1 MRRGKKK
8 EAKGVKET
16 EIEERG
22 HQLKGEGINVLTMR
36 KEKRVKE
43 IKGGRNYRKGECK
56 KGKREGQNVKEEREW
71 RKRKQVGIAGGR
83 KRKRK
88 VRWYC
93 NGERA
98 RKVRERERKRME
110 KELARSS
117 KTPVLKR
124 MSVVR
129 DKDYVVD
136 NISNKMWTL
145 EPLIQ
150 PYAFSPHGYEM
161 ATALI
166 FSLFMR
172 SNGK

>member
-71 RKRKQVGIAGGR
+71 RKEETSGNSRREEEKKESKMVLQWR
-83 KRKRK
+83 ESKESKRKR
-88 VRWYC
+88 
-93 NGERA
+93 E
-98 RKVRERERKRME
+98 E
-110 KELARSS
+110 K
-117 KTPVLKR
+117 
-124 MSVVR
+124 
-129 DKDYVVD
+129 
-136 NISNKMWTL
+136 
-145 EPLIQ
+145 
-150 PYAFSPHGYEM
+150 
-161 ATALI
+161 
-166 FSLFMR
+166 
-172 SNGK
+172 NGKGVGPQQ